1 MIALVLLL
9 VIGKTKA
16 QNKYFTV
23 NGTINFEASVP
34 SFEEVKAKNT
44 TVSAIFNI
52 STGEIASLALVK
64 AFRFKVALMEEHFN
78 ESYAHS
84 KKFPKATFSG
94 KIENFDKTML
104 NKNTLPF
111 KANGILYFHGK
122 SVLIK
127 PIVYISK
134 YNNTIHLTSKFNV
147 NPEDFNIKLPKI
159 IRKKVAKTVMVKINF
174 TLEPKN

>member
-1 MIALVLLL
+1 VDSFNKKIKLIVLALL
-9 VIGKTKA
+9 VVAASKTKA
-16 QNKYFTV
+16 QNKYITTS
-23 NGTINFEASVP
+23 GTINFEASVH

-94 KIENFDKTML
+94 KIEAF
-104 NKNTLPF
+104 NKAILKKEALPF
-111 KANGILYFHGK
+111 KANGILSFHGK
-122 SVLIK
+122 SILIK
-127 PIVYISK
+127 HIV
-134 YNNTIHLTSKFNV
+134 
-147 NPEDFNIKLPKI
+147 
-159 IRKKVAKTVMVKINF
+159 
-174 TLEPKN
+174 